1 MKQKIYIKLFE
12 GAEPLV
18 IKEQGDWI
26 DLKKPITLV
35 HQSIGEPHLGQVTT
49 GPLTIYLHSGLLH

>member
-26 DLKKPITLV
+26 DLKTRVNVHMEAPCTATL
-35 HQSIGEPHLGQVTT
+35 SKLRKKDN
-49 GPLTIYLHSGLLH
+49 LL

>member
-26 DLKKPITLV
+26 DLKTRVDV
-35 HQSIGEPHLGQVTT
+35 HMKSPFAKSNSNVV
-49 GPLTIYLHSGLLH
+49 